1 MKKNHDKVSYKNG
14 VYYYRQGWKQQIG
27 DIKKI
32 YVKGTDYERGLQLGK
47 LLSREIKQAYKSY
60 LLYIISK
67 RIKKSHLLNTLIK
80 RALFFIKPLLFL
92 LYRKKAEKL
101 APKYP
106 SWIMETLEGMARGA
120 GIHPFY
126 LKFAAMP
133 ENEDVLGTDHLNY
146 PGMKSCCS
154 FAFTGKDGNI
164 YHGKNLDWLKIEE
177 HIDLLCFQQ
186 HEDENGDSFSVIGV
200 PGFLTGYE
208 FGMNSHGISIGLTGR
223 FHRGKR
229 ASKLAFT
236 NALELSLLRYGKNLK
251 QIQHMYDTKT
261 GFDRTDGLLISSRH
275 DMDYQLFEVNPM
287 GAAITSSQNGVHWT
301 VNTYIHP
308 KLQKYNKN
316 WGTIYDNQF
325 CDPRYKRL
333 KELLSQNPQ
342 TREDAFKIL
351 SDTLQPGFENKK
363 FLGQTSINRFI
374 SHASALMVRGKQSEA
389 EGVWIAKA
397 RTYAASHEYSFFDFS
412 STPQKTPRIRAADPM
427 IKTGTFKHFKNF
439 MKVRESRYNVSKRK
453 LLAEAKKLA
462 EKEPGNPVFI
472 LFLAQ
477 NYTWHRYPQRALTVL
492 NRHPLP
498 WCADYWYCFGQCY
511 RQTQQYEEAK
521 KSFTKAMALPSIDG
535 FDRSVR
541 LLCLVQLV
549 KVNTSLKLTHEV
561 ERLQKE
567 IKDMQAKFA
576 TPNIGMP
583 DYPYLN
589 NIIEQMEEVVM

>member
-1 MKKNHDKVSYKNG
+1 MGKNHDKVRYKDG
-14 VYYYRQGWKQQIG
+14 VYYYRDGWKQKIG
-27 DIKKI
+27 DITKV

-47 LLSREIKQAYKSY
+47 LLSGEVKLAYKSY
-60 LLYIISK
+60 LSYLIFRRIEGPCFLK
-67 RIKKSHLLNTLIK
+67 RLIKK
-80 RALFFIKPLLFL
+80 ALFFIKPLLFL
-92 LYRKKAEKL
+92 LYRKKVEQGIK
-101 APKYP
+101 KYP
-106 SWIMETLEGMARGA
+106 PWIIELMEGVGRGA

-126 LKFAAMP
+126 LKFIGLP
-133 ENEDVLGTDHLNY
+133 ESGDVLGNDRFNY
-146 PGMKSCCS
+146 QEMKSCCS
-154 FAFTGKDGNI
+154 FAFTGEDGNI
-164 YHGKNLDWLKIEE
+164 YHGKNLDWIKVEE

-251 QIQHMYDTKT
+251 QIQRMYNTKT
-261 GFDRTDGLLISSRH
+261 GFDRTDGLLISSQH
-275 DMDYQLFEVNPM
+275 DGDYQLFEVNPM
-287 GAAITSSQNGVHWT
+287 GAAITSSQYGVHWT

-325 CDPRYKRL
+325 CDPRYIRL
-333 KELLSQNPQ
+333 KELLNQNPQ

-351 SDTLQPGFENKK
+351 SDTLQPGFESKT
-363 FLGQTSINRFI
+363 FLGQASINRFI
-374 SHASALMVRGKQSEA
+374 SHASALMVRGKQCEV

-397 RTYAASHEYSFFDFS
+397 PAYAASHEYSFFDFS
-412 STPQKTPRIRAADPM
+412 STPSRTHKIRPADPM
-427 IKTGTFKHFKNF
+427 VKTEAFNNFKGF
-439 MKVRESRYNVSKRK
+439 MKVRESRYYVSRGK
-453 LLAEAKKLA
+453 LLANAVKLV

-477 NYTWHRYPQRALTVL
+477 NYTWHKLPDRALTVL

-498 WCADYWYCFGQCY
+498 WCADYWYCLGQCY
-511 RQTQQYEEAK
+511 IQTGQYEEAK
-521 KSFTKAMALPSIDG
+521 TSFTKAMTLPSIDG
-535 FDRSVR
+535 FAQAVR
-541 LLCLVQLV
+541 LVCLVQLV

-561 ERLQKE
+561 DRLQKE
-567 IKDMQAKFA
+567 IKEMQAKFA

-583 DYPYLN
+583 DYPYIN